1 MGKDHFWTLN
11 LLSLVLEGIANIICV
26 HPWVRKIPWRRKWQ
40 CTPVFFPGKFRGQRS
55 LMGYSPWGCKESDLT
70 EEQSTGTCICSY
82 KWIKPQMTNT
92 SKRYWQSL
100 FPIAKRW
107 KQSTC
112 SPVDELIN
120 KTWYVPTVEQCM
132 HVCVLSRVHH
142 APLSMGFSRQEYW
155 SGLPF
160 PPPGDLL
167 SPEIKPTSPALSRQI
182 LYH

>member
-1 MGKDHFWTLN
+1 
-11 LLSLVLEGIANIICV
+11 
-26 HPWVRKIPWRRKWQ
+26 
-40 CTPVFFPGKFRGQRS
+40 
-55 LMGYSPWGCKESDLT
+55 MGYSPWGCKESDLT

-160 PPPGDLL
+160 PPPGDRL
-167 SPEIKPTSPALSRQI
+167 SPEIKPTSPALAGKFFTTKPPERPP
-182 LYH
+182 